1 MFISASILDAEFMRL
16 AFAAG
21 AIVGVLAPAVG
32 FFLVQRRMSLIGDGI
47 GHVAFAGVALGYL
60 IDVNPVITALIF
72 SVAGAVGIEQ
82 LRALR
87 RTAGDQALALFFYS
101 GIALGVVMLSAAKA
115 LNANL
120 FTFLFGSILTVT
132 KGDVLLVAT
141 LGIAAL
147 ATVFVLYR
155 GLVAVSIDEEA
166 ARVSGIPVTA
176 LNVVLAG
183 LAGVTIAVSMRIVGI
198 LLIAAL
204 MVLPVITA
212 SRIASSLQGT
222 LALSMGLGLLSV
234 IAGLVASYYLDLA
247 PGGDRPAQRRD
258 VRGDDGRREP
268 DPAPGLVL
276 AGPDRPPRLPGDSQD
291 HGGDPEPDQRIED
304 LGAESD
310 RDGAGDHRQADVGVG
325 AGVVA
330 VGDQRRALEL
340 APSPRADM
348 GGGEIAEVAD
358 QSRRSQRDQVI
369 DVLTV
374 GSTVRSPRIR
384 RPRR

>member
-1 MFISASILDAEFMRL
+1 MFIPDASILDAEFMRL

-32 FFLVQRRMSLIGDGI
+32 FFLVQRQMSLIGDGI
-47 GHVAFAGVALGYL
+47 GHLAFAGVALGYL
-60 IDVNPVITALIF
+60 IDVDPVITALIF
-72 SVAGAVGIEQ
+72 AVAGAIGIEQ

-132 KGDVLLVAT
+132 KGDLALVAT
-141 LGIAAL
+141 LGIGSL

-166 ARVSGIPVTA
+166 ARVSGVPVTQ

-183 LAGVTIAVSMRIVGI
+183 LAGVTIAVSMQIVGI

-204 MVLPVITA
+204 MVLPVMTA

-222 LALSMGLGLLSV
+222 LALSMGLGLASV
-234 IAGLVASYYLDLA
+234 LAGLVASYYLDLA
-247 PGGDRPAQRRD
+247 PGGAI
-258 VRGDDGRREP
+258 
-268 DPAPGLVL
+268 VL
-276 AGPDRPPRLPGDSQD
+276 LSAALFVGTMA
-291 HGGDPEPDQRIED
+291 
-304 LGAESD
+304 AES
-310 RDGAGDHRQADVGVG
+310 
-325 AGVVA
+325 
-330 VGDQRRALEL
+330 
-340 APSPRADM
+340 
-348 GGGEIAEVAD
+348 
-358 QSRRSQRDQVI
+358 VI
-369 DVLTV
+369 L
-374 GSTVRSPRIR
+374 R
-384 RPRR
+384 RPSAGRPGSSATTAT